1 MRKSLKKIT
10 AMLTAS
16 VLAMAVAVTAVP
28 NVADAVTTPS
38 KAAKKL
44 AEAEFDPAGT
54 YHAYFGMQQT
64 NTWIFR
70 DPWCS
75 ETLGI
80 DGTEYAENP
89 DVSYADL
96 LKSGSEGLQK
106 IEGTT
111 VVDAEITGNGVY
123 TVSVDG
129 LNGVLTADQSAVLS
143 MVYVDTDVPVSA
155 KGTFQ
160 ISDVKLV
167 MDDRTQSLPEEVYY
181 NEEEEEATGFIR
193 FDPVNTYHKDQGMY
207 PDCPSVFSP
216 TNSIKITFTVSGMAQ
231 DNPDAVEATPTPAP
245 AADDTADD
253 AADDTEESGSNGP
266 LVAGVVVAV
275 VVVVG
280 AVVIVSKKKKK

>member
-28 NVADAVTTPS
+28 GTADAATTPS

-44 AEAEFDPAGT
+44 AKQEFDPAGT

-80 DGTEYAENP
+80 DGTEFAE
-89 DVSYADL
+89 STTGATYSDL
-96 LKSGSEGLQK
+96 LKSGTDGLEK
-106 IEGTT
+106 IAGTT

-129 LNGVLTADQSAVLS
+129 LNGALTADQTAVLS
-143 MVYVDTDVPVSA
+143 MVYVGTDVPVSA

-167 MDDRTQSLPEEVYY
+167 MDDRTQSLPDEVYF

-216 TNSIKITFTVSGMAQ
+216 TNSIKITFKVSGMAQ

-245 AADDTADD
+245 AAEDTADD
-253 AADDTEESGSNGP
+253 AEDDTEGSGNGP
-266 LVAGVVVAV
+266 LVAGIVVAV
-275 VVVVG
+275 VVVIG
-280 AVVIVSKKKKK
+280 AVVVVSKKKKK